1 MTRVE
6 DAGLIE
12 PDDANEVAHR
22 LAVLPE
28 GAMRAAILRDIVLTR
43 APEDAAWLLDALA
56 TAGRGGG
63 PPFDVSLLAAVELTS
78 GDLLSYDQRRALY
91 LAADSQGLLS
101 CKELLF
107 TDQMLEVDEKRAS
120 APRALTPGTRPLTL
134 GERKS
139 LARSW
144 DRGVLQRL
152 LVDPSL
158 DVVTLLLQNSRVTE
172 DDVLRIVTSRRAS
185 AAVLHLILTHR
196 RWNCRPRIRR
206 ALLLNR
212 NLPEA
217 AALRLIGLLNRQ
229 DLREL
234 ARDPHIPLRVA
245 AALHR
250 RLTPHV

>member
-1 MTRVE
+1 
-6 DAGLIE
+6 
-12 PDDANEVAHR
+12 
-22 LAVLPE
+22 
-28 GAMRAAILRDIVLTR
+28 MRAASLRDIILGR
-43 APEDAAWLLDALA
+43 EPESAAWLLDALA

-78 GDLLSYDQRRALY
+78 GELLSYDQRRLLY
-91 LAADSQGLLS
+91 DAADTNGLEA

-107 TDQMLEVDEKRAS
+107 TDELLAMDQKRAS

-152 LVDPSL
+152 LADPSH

-172 DDVLRIVTSRRAS
+172 DDILRIVTSRRAS
-185 AAVLHLILTHR
+185 AGVLHLVLTHR
-196 RWNCRPRIRR
+196 RWNCRPRVRR
-206 ALLLNR
+206 SLLLNR

-234 ARDPHIPLRVA
+234 ARDPHMPLRVV
-245 AALHR
+245 AALQR
-250 RLTPHV
+250 RLKPRV